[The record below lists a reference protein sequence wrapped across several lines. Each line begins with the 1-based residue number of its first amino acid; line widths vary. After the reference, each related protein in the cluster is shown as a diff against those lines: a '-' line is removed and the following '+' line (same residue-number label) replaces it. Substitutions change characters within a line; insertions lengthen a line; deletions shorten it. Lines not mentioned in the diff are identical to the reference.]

1 MSFSRLRVALS
12 LALTLAVE
20 SGEPPRTSQD
30 CPSQSFT
37 LCILG
42 ADDGGSGA
50 AWAARALNIST
61 ALTSWAV
68 RDIGGDLASGVR
80 TDLFT
85 SARNVGGL
93 SLAYDRFAR
102 RSADAACGKAGTA
115 RIAPPGPSF
124 DWLRGVIG
132 DRAEGNASLF
142 TFLPGWLPL
151 PGGGSIGADGRV
163 ASVTLVSEGGDTC
176 ALRCRYVIEGTSE
189 GYALRAFNQSVRF
202 GREGVRTG
210 ANCSDVTNCGES
222 LAGRRVFGPCS
233 PPREVCNSTP
243 TIMGLAPRWA
253 NVSDEGEEVE
263 DVSSAASAILTLR
276 RYASALDAVP
286 PDAPWLLHTAPTGFE
301 NGSFTFIRS
310 AGFEGCLT
318 QVGDVCRAEFEHA
331 AGLPRWYEQPDPT
344 TPGGPPVHYLRL
356 PGSPWPPKR
365 AVDRRNFW
373 YATAALFY
381 LQKFVPGGSVWG
393 LDNASYAATGA
404 CVTAA
409 DVGAAAVGGA
419 AYEQLSCR
427 LYRRVTARLA
437 SPRDAVGGEAMLAR
451 PLFEPS
457 AAAVSRTFWDPSS
470 LGVPLYP
477 IDYRGVL
484 LDTVPLPAWAGP
496 EGLVSL
502 VYGHLGGTDA
512 HGLARR
518 VLEPDAAA
526 GGARVRNLLSP
537 GAPRATFQ
545 AQAALRI
552 HATASNL
559 GVAAVALVAAAEAV
573 GHGAVDAAPTA
584 LAQFFMARLGGT
596 LALVDAGLAGTAA
609 FALAQLPAALGVPPL
624 NLAGYDPST
633 WAPALPRR
641 ANATLWFAMYAC
653 GLREGAIP
661 RWPPVEGGGTV
672 LPPPPPLPAGV
683 TRPWAD
689 ATDAALLTRRDV
701 AAWLDA
707 VLPGSSAAV
716 LASPLAEP
724 DAPAHLRDLRAVL
737 TRQMLVAAGGA
748 ALAASGLAPYAFPA
762 YALVD
767 SFEYAAAAP
776 HAAPELPVDAPPC
789 DTSPGLSISAGVL
802 VRSASAPTDA
812 VLARVCAAPLLV
824 PTGTGAWWPAFSVE
838 ADFALEQVP
847 VPRGSASVE
856 FAGLY
861 FLYAGPAVGDHGFF
875 GLASDAGSSGAD
887 GPAGAGFDGAQTL
900 SWALRLP
907 GGDLLTAILP
917 WPDGA
922 AAVFSLRVEH
932 DGAGS
937 IVARVNGAEV
947 LRATAAVPPLPSA
960 AAPAFG
966 LRVGEGPG
974 RTVWGS
980 VVVTLV

>member
-1 MSFSRLRVALS
+1 MNSLLLSLS
-12 LALTLAVE
+12 LALARGAV
-20 SGEPPRTSQD
+20 P
-30 CPSQSFT
+30 CPSTLFT

-50 AWAARALNIST
+50 AWAARTLNIST
-61 ALTSWAV
+61 VVTSWAA

-102 RSADAACGKAGTA
+102 RAADAPCGKVGTA

-132 DRAEGNASLF
+132 DRAGGGNASLF

-151 PGGGSIGADGRV
+151 PGGGVVGADGRV
-163 ASVTLVSEGGDTC
+163 AGAALVSEAGDAC
-176 ALRCRYVIEGTSE
+176 ALRCRYVVEGTSE
-189 GYALRAFNQSVRF
+189 GYALRAFNQSIRF

-210 ANCSDVTNCGES
+210 ANCSDVTNCAES

-243 TIMGLAPRWA
+243 TVMGLAPRWA
-253 NVSDEGEEVE
+253 NVSDEGEEAE

-276 RYASALDAVP
+276 RYAAAPAAVP
-286 PDAPWLLHTAPTGFE
+286 ADAPWLLRTAPAGYE

-310 AGFEGCLT
+310 AGFEGCMT
-318 QVGDVCRAEFEHA
+318 RAGDVCRAEFEHA
-331 AGLPRWYEQPDPT
+331 AGLPRWYEQPDPA
-344 TPGGPPVHYLRL
+344 GGPPAHYLRL
-356 PGSPWPPKR
+356 PGSPWPLKR
-365 AVDRRNFW
+365 AVDRQNFW

-381 LQKFVPGGSVWG
+381 LQHYTPGGSVWG
-393 LDNASYAATGA
+393 LDNASYAGTGA

-409 DVGAAAVGGA
+409 DFGAAAAGGA
-419 AYEQLSCR
+419 AYEALSCR

-457 AAAVSRTFWDPSS
+457 AAAVSRTFWEPSS

-477 IDYRGVL
+477 VDYRGVL
-484 LDTVPLPAWAGP
+484 LDTVPMPPWAGP

-526 GGARVRNLLSP
+526 GGAHAQNLLSP

-559 GVAAVALVAAAEAV
+559 GVAAVALVAAAEAA
-573 GHGAVDAAPTA
+573 GGGAVDAAPTA
-584 LAQFFMARLGGT
+584 LAQYFMARMGGT

-624 NLAGYDPST
+624 NLAGYAPET

-653 GLREGAIP
+653 GLRAGAIP
-661 RWPPVEGGGTV
+661 RWPPAAAGGPA
-672 LPPPPPLPAGV
+672 LPPPPPLPEGV

-689 ATDAALLTRRDV
+689 AADPSPLSRADV

-716 LASPLAEP
+716 LAAPLAAP
-724 DAPAHLRDLRAVL
+724 SAPAHLRDLRAAL
-737 TRQMLVAAGGA
+737 TRQMLWSAGGA
-748 ALAASGLAPYAFPA
+748 ALAASGLAPLAFPA
-762 YALVD
+762 YALAD
-767 SFEYAAAAP
+767 TFEYAAPTPRAT
-776 HAAPELPVDAPPC
+776 PELPAGAPPC
-789 DTSPGLSISAGVL
+789 ATSAGIGVAAGVL
-802 VRSASAPTDA
+802 VRDAGAPASAILT
-812 VLARVCAAPLLV
+812 RVCAAPALM
-824 PTGTGAWWPAFSVE
+824 PRAHGGWWPAFAAE

-847 VPRGSASVE
+847 VPHGSASVE
-856 FAGLY
+856 FAGLL
-861 FLYAGPAVGDHGFF
+861 FLYAGAAEGAHGFF
-875 GLASDAGSSGAD
+875 GLASDAGGSGAD
-887 GPAGAGFDGAQTL
+887 GPAGAGFDGAQAL
-900 SWALRLP
+900 AWALRLP
-907 GGDLLTAILP
+907 GGDLLTASVP

-932 DGAGS
+932 DGAGGV
-937 IVARVNGAEV
+937 VARVNGAEV
-947 LRATAAVPPLPSA
+947 LRAAAARPPPPGA

-974 RTVWGS
+974 RTLWGG
-980 VVVTLV
+980 VIVTMD